1 MFTEEQ
7 KAEILA
13 LIREANK
20 PPAEPPAEPP
30 AKPPAD
36 PPAEPPA
43 EPPADALK
51 AENER
56 LKNQVDVL
64 TKLIAAAGAAKP
76 PDADDKAKQ
85 ETIKKVKN
93 FIQNM

>member
-20 PPAEPPAEPP
+20 
-30 AKPPAD
+30 